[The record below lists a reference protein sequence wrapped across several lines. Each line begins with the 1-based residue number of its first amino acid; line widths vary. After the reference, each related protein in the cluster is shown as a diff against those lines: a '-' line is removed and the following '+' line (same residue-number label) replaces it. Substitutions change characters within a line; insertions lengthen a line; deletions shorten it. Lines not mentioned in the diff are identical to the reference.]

1 MQGLSGSSRRPQ
13 NRANRANRGEFLDRT
28 LPYKSRCRKIIVLA
42 PESGLRL
49 RIFCAPGAQKEPYW
63 YARFRAF
70 FAREMWPTD
79 SLCKKKNTILFGKRR
94 PQVRHLPIFGKRT
107 RGNSALHRSY
117 ITNSDGEW
125 KNVKI
130 SVLGNI
136 GFGAQTTRQLLQ
148 TFLVNFWGSGPPK
161 L

>member
-1 MQGLSGSSRRPQ
+1 M
-13 NRANRANRGEFLDRT
+13 F
-28 LPYKSRCRKIIVLA
+28 KIVSWA
-42 PESGLRL
+42 PKSGLRIRLFARRGPKKSLIGTRDLAHFLHGRCGL
-49 RIFCAPGAQKEPYW
+49 RIAFVKK
-63 YARFRAF
+63 ARSYSANEDPRSDIF
-70 FAREMWPTD
+70 
-79 SLCKKKNTILFGKRR
+79 L
-94 PQVRHLPIFGKRT
+94 FGKRT

-148 TFLVNFWGSGPPK
+148 TFLVNFWGSGRPQTPRNSPTLPGDFWAPK
-161 L
+161 IDENRRKSMEML